1 MDSETYAK
9 ELTSEQYDRIMNPIN
24 DSILR
29 AAQDTDLFCQSIRQ
43 LMKEKKTKS
52 ERYLLV
58 NGVIHKII
66 VHEGIIHS
74 PIFVPESLQKWC
86 LMEHHLLLGHAGQ
99 KWLYGY
105 LKRKFYWKNMDTDV
119 QNIMAGCGYANRL
132 Q

>member
-29 AAQDTDLFCQSIRQ
+29 AAQDTDLFSQSIRQ

-74 PIFVPESLQKWC
+74 PILVPESLQKVSYGPSFVAGTCRSKMPVWI
-86 LMEHHLLLGHAGQ
+86 LEEKILLEKHGH
-99 KWLYGY
+99 
-105 LKRKFYWKNMDTDV
+105 
-119 QNIMAGCGYANRL
+119 
-132 Q
+132 